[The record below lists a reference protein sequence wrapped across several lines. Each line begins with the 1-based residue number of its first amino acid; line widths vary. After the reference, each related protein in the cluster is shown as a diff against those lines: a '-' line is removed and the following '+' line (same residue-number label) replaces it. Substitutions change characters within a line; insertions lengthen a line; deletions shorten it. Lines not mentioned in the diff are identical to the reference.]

1 MLDVILVGFLAF
13 LFARGWY
20 RGFVREGMDLAG
32 LLLGTVLAF
41 RAGPWLG
48 SVVRA
53 MSGVSDGAARLAGG
67 LAIFLAVGVA
77 TVLATRAVESRVR
90 LPGLNG
96 VNRAGGAGLATAWG
110 VFLATLVLTL
120 GVVLPVP
127 PTMADAL
134 ERSAVAR
141 TLTDPG
147 GAPQAVF
154 NRLAGDRIVEALMN
168 LQQVV
173 GDRRVVIEGA
183 EIVELPPADPSRLES
198 RPTAAAEVFDL
209 LNRSRLDAG
218 LDPLTWNPALAEVG
232 EAHAL
237 DMYLA
242 GYFSHLSPST
252 GTVGDRLRRA
262 RIPYRVAGENLAL
275 ATTAEEVHRGLM
287 ESPGH
292 RANIESSDFN
302 RVGIGVVRGPLGLMT
317 VQVFTG

>member
-67 LAIFLAVGVA
+67 LAIFLAVGA
-77 TVLATRAVESRVR
+77 GTALATRAVESRVR

-96 VNRAGGAGLATAWG
+96 VDRAGGAGLATAWG

-127 PTMADAL
+127 PTIADAL

-183 EIVELPPADPSRLES
+183 ELIELPPADPSRVES

-209 LNRSRLDAG
+209 GFCAG
-218 LDPLTWNPALAEVG
+218 HDEAAGPLAEERVFFTAAVLDDHGEQVHPAAEARRDREFGDRRSDTAVG
-232 EAHAL
+232 DIVGGPDRPGTHCLPDQL
-237 DMYLA
+237 DRRPDL
-242 GYFSHLSPST
+242 GYFE
-252 GTVGDRLRRA
+252 LRQA
-262 RIPYRVAGENLAL
+262 RSEFTPELLQLR
-275 ATTAEEVHRGLM
+275 TRG
-287 ESPGH
+287 
-292 RANIESSDFN
+292 
-302 RVGIGVVRGPLGLMT
+302 
-317 VQVFTG
+317 